1 MKNKITIIFVL
12 ILIFFLNYS
21 FSFAQTQNGINVNL
35 NVAGNCNN
43 NGVCEAGEDMFS
55 CSFDC
60 TPVTP
65 PNTGGNGNSTGSVPL
80 PMNNV
85 FKDLTVEV
93 GFHSAIIK
101 WHSVMPTMSVL
112 RFGDNL
118 DYKNGVIKNINF
130 IFEHRVEINNLKDGT
145 IYYFSI
151 QAENLLKKI
160 NTLENQTFK
169 TLSLPDT
176 TPPEN
181 PTNIIIERDAS
192 GFVINWQNPN
202 DEDFDYVRVLRGVDK
217 KKIGPFYGKVVY
229 EGRGQYLRDVD
240 VLPGKEYVYSF
251 FIRDK
256 IGNYSSGVSVRA
268 SLSLPIL
275 NKENIEPINQV
286 DPKKEVKSITKKLD
300 EETKC
305 KFFDII
311 WPLVLLILITFLIT
325 KRILANKNKCF

>member
-65 PNTGGNGNSTGSVPL
+65 PNTGGGGGSGSVPL

-85 FKDLTVEV
+85 FKNLTVEV

-101 WHSVMPTMSVL
+101 WYSVMPTMSVL

-130 IFEHRVEINNLKDGT
+130 VFEHRVEINNLKDGT

-169 TLSLPDT
+169 TLSMPDT
-176 TPPEN
+176 TSPEN
-181 PTNIIIERDAS
+181 PTNIVIERDAS
-192 GFVINWQNPN
+192 GFVIHWENPI
-202 DEDFDYVRVLRGVDK
+202 DEDFDYVRVLRGADK

-251 FIRDK
+251 FSRDK
-256 IGNYSSGVSVRA
+256 IGNYSSGVAVRA
-268 SLSLPIL
+268 SFSLPVL
-275 NKENIEPINQV
+275 DKENIKTGDQIDE
-286 DPKKEVKSITKKLD
+286 KEVSKYLIIKIQDKDKIKTID
-300 EETKC
+300 
-305 KFFDII
+305 I
-311 WPLVLLILITFLIT
+311 WPILLLILITFLVT
-325 KRILANKNKCF
+325 KSVLANKNKCF